1 MKNKRH
7 SVLVEEAKEY
17 FIRSQYLFEY
27 IHTKSETKGKIVSN
41 KCLCLNAFMFSNKYY
56 FNSIKI

>member
-41 KCLCLNAFMFSNKYY
+41 KMSVSKRFHVLKQISF
-56 FNSIKI
+56 